1 MHAAVKRGLA
11 AALLSTVVAFAQQPQ
26 TVREIERMITQYA
39 HSIDLADPSLA
50 AKIWSQST
58 GVSFIHPRGH
68 EHSFD
73 EIVKHVYEQLMG
85 GMFSERKL
93 EVKDV
98 HVHPLGD
105 AAWAEFDWDFTAKLK
120 TDGST
125 VKTQGRETQIYRKEP
140 AGWRLV
146 HVHYSGMPVSAPG
159 Q

>member
-1 MHAAVKRGLA
+1 MLEILESLLA
-11 AALLSTVVAFAQQPQ
+11 STLDYAPALIFAAL
-26 TVREIERMITQYA
+26 
-39 HSIDLADPSLA
+39 
-50 AKIWSQST
+50 
-58 GVSFIHPRGH
+58 
-68 EHSFD
+68 
-73 EIVKHVYEQLMG
+73 G